1 MKVQTESISFA
12 KYMNNNFSIAR
23 NIADERKLLLLFM
36 LGWFTIN
43 CLQAQ
48 FLGLDGDEAYYW
60 VLSKQIG
67 WGYFDHPPLAPLLI
81 NVGESI
87 GHGTLFTRL
96 STIILSTLTIPFV
109 WGALPNGLKNI
120 RWFLVLYAAT
130 LIFSV
135 YAFITTPDA
144 PLLFFSAVFFYGY
157 KRFLQHENFINTLI
171 MALAI
176 TGMFYSKYHGILPV
190 AFVVLSNLRLLL
202 NKYFWLMVL
211 IVVLLFLPHLY
222 WQYNH
227 EWPTVKYHLVERLS
241 KKYKIN
247 FTSDYVLGQLL
258 IWGPI
263 ISLLFF
269 FKLITVRIKDQ
280 LSKAHLFNFA
290 GVLLFFV
297 LSSFKNTVEP
307 HWTLIAGVSYVVLFL
322 TLIKYGTEKFR
333 KVFLRMAYI
342 NIALI
347 LLARILFLL
356 PHSPFQM
363 LKHYSSFFWGK
374 EWAQQVNERAN
385 GKPVIFTNSY
395 ALPALYNFYNPDAA
409 TFGYNTKQY
418 RKTNYSLG
426 IKDCAFNNKPV
437 LVFSDKALSTDT
449 SVKIQ
454 SKYRNGF
461 LLPVESYKC
470 INAIKIK
477 AVSLPV
483 HFKPGETKM
492 AIIELKNTGAT
503 AISSKDLKLDY
514 AFFISKFN
522 FINSTASFNLPD
534 ETMPAGYKKSIKIPI
549 TAPLQPDHYKVLFS
563 VVNGFLPGN
572 FASDFYDAEVNE

>member
-1 MKVQTESISFA
+1 MV
-12 KYMNNNFSIAR
+12 NNFSIAR
-23 NIADERKLLLLFM
+23 NVADERKLLLLFM
-36 LGWFTIN
+36 LGWFIIN

-81 NVGESI
+81 NLGESI
-87 GHGTLFTRL
+87 GHGPLFTRL

-130 LIFSV
+130 LVFSV

-157 KRFLQHENFINTLI
+157 KRFLKNENLLNTFI
-171 MALAI
+171 MALAV

-190 AFVVLSNLRLLL
+190 AFVVLSNLKLLV
-202 NKYFWLMVL
+202 NKYFWLMV
-211 IVVLLFLPHLY
+211 VMVTLLFLPHLY
-222 WQYNH
+222 WQYQH

-241 KKYKIN
+241 KKYRIN
-247 FTSDYVLGQLL
+247 FTSDYILGQLL
-258 IWGPI
+258 IWGPV

-269 FKLITVRIKDQ
+269 FKLVTVKIKDQ
-280 LSKAHLFNFA
+280 LSRAHLFNFG

-322 TLIKYGTEKFR
+322 TILKYGTSKLR
-333 KVFLRMAYI
+333 RIFLKMAYA
-342 NIALI
+342 NIGLI
-347 LLARILFLL
+347 LLARVLFLV

-363 LKHYSSFFWGK
+363 LRHYSSFFWGK
-374 EWAQQVNERAN
+374 EWARQVKEKAQ
-385 GKPVIFTNSY
+385 GTPVIFTNSY
-395 ALPALYNFYNPDAA
+395 ALPALYNFYNPDE
-409 TFGYNTKQY
+409 TTYGYNTKQY

-426 IKDCAFNNKPV
+426 TKDCVFDGKPV
-437 LVFSDKALSTDT
+437 LVFSDQPLSADT
-449 SVKIQ
+449 SVKIL
-454 SKYRNGF
+454 SKYRSGF
-461 LLPVESYKC
+461 LLPMKNYKC
-470 INAIKIK
+470 INALRIN
-477 AVSLPV
+477 AVSLAKQ
-483 HFKPGETKM
+483 FKPEETKI
-492 AIIELKNTGAT
+492 AVVELENTGSV
-503 AISSKDLKLDY
+503 AIDAKDLKIDY

-522 FINSTASFNLPD
+522 FINSTVSFKMPD
-534 ETMPAGYKKSIKIPI
+534 EILPPGYKKRIRIPI
-549 TAPLQPDHYKVLFS
+549 TTPAASDDYKILFS

-572 FASDFYDAEVNE
+572 FAGDFYEVEVRD